1 MEWRLDLPHI
11 VLNGTINIE
20 IIFKKISSLFIRD
33 NTTILK
39 TQEIYLERKKNA
51 ILIDSLVIESK
62 LKTNFFSM
70 ITGRE
75 DGVVIR
81 LFPNIQIKKTAGVK
95 RLLAEIAKQIMHFF
109 PEFILGET
117 NLEEYLK

>member
-11 VLNGTINIE
+11 VLNGTINVE

>member
-11 VLNGTINIE
+11 VLNGTINVE

-75 DGVVIR
+75 DGVVI
-81 LFPNIQIKKTAGVK
+81 
-95 RLLAEIAKQIMHFF
+95 
-109 PEFILGET
+109 
-117 NLEEYLK
+117 